1 MANSCHGQFV
11 VTWGGCPHEEYQI
24 KNALDWVLL
33 FSRISIFGW
42 SSQKNGTSYQGEGP
56 ARLLKEVGG
65 TSGEVET
72 QGLLLDVGLAG
83 GSGI

>member
-11 VTWGGCPHEEYQI
+11 VTWGGCPHEEDQI

-56 ARLLKEVGG
+56 AGLLKEVGG

-72 QGLLLDVGLAG
+72 QGLLLDVTLAG